1 MSRARSRRLAI
12 WRSLPP
18 YLGGKRRLCP
28 LIFREIDR
36 VVPRRLW
43 PGLTLLDGFMG
54 AGSVALYA
62 KALGFKVI
70 ATDIA
75 ERSIVVGR
83 ALVENSRVTLTRE
96 DILRLAAPHEG
107 PPGRVEQSYVP
118 RSFTSDQA
126 RLLDRALAMA
136 QDARDEAKAG
146 LLRLLAIRVALLA
159 HPMSSIGST
168 NMPRVA
174 AGDFDAITESC
185 LRSYIDGL
193 RLTRPDRLWEIARLI
208 NGGVF
213 EGAAKVL
220 QADVLGVL
228 PEIQADI
235 AYFDPPYPGTSS
247 YEREYRIL
255 DEILEGSAKPISPFS
270 AKSGAGLLDTL
281 FEKAAGIPVW
291 VLSLGNATTTLED
304 LDSKMRQ
311 HGREVHSTAVR
322 YAHKAA
328 VASVEARQSNREFIV
343 VGWNPAAP
351 LLQNLPTHVLEE
363 AK

>member
-1 MSRARSRRLAI
+1 MNRARSRRLAI
-12 WRSLPP
+12 WRALPP

-43 PGLTLLDGFMG
+43 SGLTFLDAFMG

-62 KALGFKVI
+62 KALGFKIV

-83 ALVENSRVTLTRE
+83 ALVENSRVTLTKE
-96 DILRLAAPHEG
+96 DVLRLAAPHEG

-118 RSFTSDQA
+118 RSFTRDQA
-126 RLLDRALAMA
+126 RLLDRALSMA
-136 QDARDEAKAG
+136 GEARDQAKGA

-159 HPMSSIGST
+159 HPMSSIGVT

-174 AGDFDAITESC
+174 AGEFDAITESC

-213 EGAAKVL
+213 EGTAKVL
-220 QADVLGVL
+220 QADVLSML
-228 PEIQADI
+228 PEIEADA

-247 YEREYRIL
+247 YEREYRVL

-281 FEKAAGIPVW
+281 FEKAGHIPVW

-304 LDSKMRQ
+304 LESKMRQ

-328 VASVEARQSNREFIV
+328 VASAESRQSNRECVV
-343 VGWNPAAP
+343 VGWDPAAP
-351 LLQNLPTHVLEE
+351 LLRGLPTYALEE
-363 AK
+363 VK